1 MSARLS
7 RGSQEDRG
15 INRFG
20 EKLKFL
26 RTENGMTLQEMAIAI
41 GHSAHG
47 YISELE
53 AGKKQP
59 TIVLVLKV
67 AKLFGVT
74 TDELLRDDV
83 EIGNQV

>member
-1 MSARLS
+1 MS
-7 RGSQEDRG
+7 RGYLENLG
-15 INRFG
+15 ISRFG

-26 RTENGMTLQEMAIAI
+26 RTRNGMTLQEVAIAV

-59 TIVLVLKV
+59 TIVLVLRV
-67 AKLFGVT
+67 ASLFGVT
-74 TDELLRDDV
+74 TDELLRDDL
-83 EIGNQV
+83 ELRQQA

>member
-1 MSARLS
+1 
-7 RGSQEDRG
+7 
-15 INRFG
+15 
-20 EKLKFL
+20 
-26 RTENGMTLQEMAIAI
+26 MTLQEMAIAI